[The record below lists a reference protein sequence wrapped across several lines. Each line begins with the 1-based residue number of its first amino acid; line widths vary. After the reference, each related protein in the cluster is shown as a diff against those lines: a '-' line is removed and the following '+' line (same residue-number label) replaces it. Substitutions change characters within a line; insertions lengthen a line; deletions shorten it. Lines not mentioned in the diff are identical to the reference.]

1 MKYYILLAVIIR
13 FAVDFM
19 LIVAVNKV
27 FVQWESPIRGLLGG
41 AVGALYAAACML
53 PILQQPVWY
62 VLSLL
67 LTSAVGFGVG
77 RTAIW
82 QSLVFC
88 LLRILLDNLSWNQ
101 GTIRELIALVLL
113 CGVGLWGLRGSRM
126 IRRFVPVQLSYG
138 GKQMKLC
145 ALLDSGH
152 DLRDPVTGRPVL
164 IVGADVAD
172 QLTGLTAQ
180 QLKKPVETMGAIPG
194 LRLIPYQTVD
204 SSGKMLLA
212 MQLPDARI
220 GRKKGSFLV
229 AFAPQV
235 LDGKGQFQA
244 LIGGNV

>member
-13 FAVDFM
+13 FLVDFM
-19 LIVAVNKV
+19 LILAINRL
-27 FVQWESPIRGLLGG
+27 FIQFESPVRGLLGG

-53 PILQQPVWY
+53 PMLQHPVWY
-62 VLSLL
+62 FLSLL
-67 LTSAVGFGVG
+67 LTSAAAFGVC
-77 RTAIW
+77 TAAIR
-82 QSLVFC
+82 QIVVFC
-88 LLRILLDNLSWNQ
+88 LLRLGLDSLGWNQ
-101 GTIRELIALVLL
+101 GSVREMTGLLIL
-113 CGVGLWGLRGSRM
+113 CGVCLWIFFGSNGIRRM
-126 IRRFVPVQLSYG
+126 IPVQLSYG
-138 GKQMKLC
+138 GKQVKLC

-152 DLRDPVTGRPVL
+152 DLRDPVTGKPVL

-172 QLTGLTAQ
+172 RLTGLTAQ
-180 QLKKPVETMGAIPG
+180 QLRRPVETMGAIPG

-204 SSGKMLLA
+204 SSGNMLLA
-212 MQLPDARI
+212 MQLPEARI

>member
-1 MKYYILLAVIIR
+1 MKYYILFTVIIR

-19 LIVAVNKV
+19 LIVAVNKA
-27 FVQWESPIRGLLGG
+27 FVQWESPVRGLLGG

-53 PILQQPVWY
+53 PRLQHPVWY
-62 VLSLL
+62 LLSLV
-67 LTSAVGFGVG
+67 LTSAVGFGMG
-77 RTAIW
+77 RTALW

-88 LLRILLDNLSWNQ
+88 LLRMVIDNLDWNQ
-101 GTIRELIALVLL
+101 GTIRELIGLVLL
-113 CGVGLWGLRGSRM
+113 CGAVFLGLRGSRL

-138 GKQMKLC
+138 GKQMNLC

-152 DLRDPVTGRPVL
+152 DLRDPVTGKSVL

-204 SSGKMLLA
+204 CSGKMLLA

-220 GRKKGSFLV
+220 GRKKGSCLV